1 MKFLAFDTST
11 ETLSIAVQHGD
22 RVYSVRG
29 PGGARASAS
38 LIPDSM
44 ALLAQA
50 GLTLAELD
58 VIAFGQGPGAFT
70 GLRGACAV
78 AQGLAFGAGKPVLPV
93 GSLMAVAEAA
103 RQQTG
108 ATRVLAVLD
117 ARMNEVYSA
126 ACEYVQAESPD
137 TAKNLPY
144 WREVQ
149 PLQVGAAAALH
160 WPADAASHANVN
172 APMNA
177 PVSGHVSP
185 AWTVAGNAFE
195 PYGAQMPAA
204 LQLADRAAGGQA
216 QAHVQAIPDAEHML
230 RLLPALLAQGLAVSP
245 ELAMPVYVRDKVAD
259 TTAERAALAA
269 AKLAR
274 QAAGGA

>member
-22 RVYSVRG
+22 QVHCVRG
-29 PGGARASAS
+29 PGGARASAC

-50 GLTLAELD
+50 GLTLADLD

-78 AQGLAFGAGKPVLPV
+78 AQGLAYGAGKAVLPM

-126 ACEYVQAESPD
+126 AYEYILAAGPD
-137 TAKNLPY
+137 TPAH

-149 PLQVGAAAALH
+149 ALQVGAAADLH
-160 WPADAASHANVN
+160 WPTDEAAN
-172 APMNA
+172 AHP
-177 PVSGHVSP
+177 GT
-185 AWTVAGNAFE
+185 AWTVAGNAFAH
-195 PYGAQMPAA
+195 YGDQMPPA
-204 LQLADRAAGGQA
+204 LQQAAQ
-216 QAHVQAIPDAEHML
+216 VTAIPDAEHML
-230 RLLPALLAQGLAVSP
+230 RLVPALLAQGLAVPP
-245 ELAMPVYVRDKVAD
+245 EQAMPVYVRDKVAD
-259 TTAERAALAA
+259 TTAERAVIAA
-269 AKLAR
+269 AKLAL
-274 QAAGGA
+274 QAEQANQAKGSS

>member
-126 ACEYVQAESPD
+126 AYEYVQAESAD
-137 TAKNLPY
+137 TAKNLSY

-149 PLQVGAAAALH
+149 PLQVGTAAALH
-160 WPADAASHANVN
+160 WPADEASHAKV
-172 APMNA
+172 NA

-195 PYGAQMPAA
+195 QYGSQMPAA
-204 LQLADRAAGGQA
+204 LQLTDQATGGQA

-230 RLLPALLAQGLAVSP
+230 RLLPGLLAQGLAVSP

>member
-22 RVYSVRG
+22 QVLGVRG

-44 ALLAQA
+44 ALLARA
-50 GLTLAELD
+50 GLALAELD

-78 AQGLAFGAGKPVLPV
+78 AQGLAFGAGKRVLPV

-108 ATRVLAVLD
+108 ATRVLAVMD

-126 ACEYVQAESPD
+126 AYEYILAASPD
-137 TAKNLPY
+137 TPSH

-149 PLQVGAAAALH
+149 PLQVGAAANLQ
-160 WPADAASHANVN
+160 WPADEAGRAHPGAAWA
-172 APMNA
+172 
-177 PVSGHVSP
+177 
-185 AWTVAGNAFE
+185 VAGNAFE
-195 PYGAQMPAA
+195 TYGAQMPQAVQQAA
-204 LQLADRAAGGQA
+204 QV
-216 QAHVQAIPDAEHML
+216 HAIPEAEHML
-230 RLLPALLAQGLAVSP
+230 RLIPALLAQGLAVSP
-245 ELAMPVYVRDKVAD
+245 ELAMPVYVRNKVAD
-259 TTAERAALAA
+259 TTAERAAMAA
-269 AKLAR
+269 AKLAS
-274 QAAGGA
+274 QNPGGA